1 MDDLAPYR
9 KQIDELDRQIVELL
23 LRRAQAAS
31 HIGDVKRRKNEPV
44 YRPDREQ
51 GVYDNILNYAREI
64 RKNWQGPE
72 TLPELPDS
80 AFRNIYREIMSGSI
94 ALEGGPQVGYLGP
107 PGSFSHMATR
117 YRFGN
122 SVRGM
127 PMDTIPEIFRTVAN
141 VREASYGVVP
151 ADNTAA
157 GSVGI
162 TMDCFL
168 DSSLQIYAEQ
178 FVRVRHHLLG
188 VEEIP
193 LQSVRKIYTIPI
205 GLEQCKEWVNKHL
218 PMHEIQIVETSSTAR
233 AAQLVAQNKDGLA
246 IASELASEI
255 YGLKIVSPDIQDS
268 SDNITRFWII
278 GHEQCPP
285 GKRDRTSLVLSFH
298 DEPGGLFRVLKP
310 FYDANINM
318 TRIESRATRKNYGEY
333 NFFIDLEGHREA
345 EPVRG
350 IIQDLEKCTSFLKV
364 LGSYPMGQVD

>member
-31 HIGDVKRRKNEPV
+31 HIGEVKRRKNERV

-51 GVYDNILNYAREI
+51 GVYENIVSYAKEA
-64 RKNWQGPE
+64 RKNWSGE
-72 TLPELPDS
+72 ALPELPDS
-80 AFRNIYREIMSGSI
+80 TFRNIYREIMSGSI
-94 ALEGGPQVGYLGP
+94 ALEGGPSVGYLGP

-127 PMDTIPEIFRTVAN
+127 PMDTIPEIFRSVAN
-141 VREASYGVVP
+141 VKEASYGVVP

-178 FVRVRHHLLG
+178 FVRVRHHLMATDA
-188 VEEIP
+188 IP
-193 LQSVRKIYTIPI
+193 LASIRKIYTIPI
-205 GLEQCKEWVNKHL
+205 GLEQCKQWAQKNL
-218 PMHEIQIVETSSTAR
+218 PMHEIQIIETSSTAR
-233 AAQLVAQNKDGLA
+233 AAQLVSEKKDGVA

-255 YGLKIVSPDIQDS
+255 YGLKILSRDIQDS

-285 GKRDRTSLVLSFH
+285 GRRDRTSIVLSFH

-310 FYDANINM
+310 FYDANINL

-333 NFFIDLEGHREA
+333 NFFIDLEGHKDA
-345 EPVRG
+345 DPVKS
-350 IIQDLEKCTSFLKV
+350 IITDLEKNTSFLKV

>member
-1 MDDLAPYR
+1 
-9 KQIDELDRQIVELL
+9 
-23 LRRAQAAS
+23 
-31 HIGDVKRRKNEPV
+31 
-44 YRPDREQ
+44 
-51 GVYDNILNYAREI
+51 
-64 RKNWQGPE
+64 
-72 TLPELPDS
+72 
-80 AFRNIYREIMSGSI
+80 MSGSI
-94 ALEGGPQVGYLGP
+94 ALEGGPSVGYLGP

-127 PMDTIPEIFRTVAN
+127 PMDTIPEIFRSVAN
-141 VREASYGVVP
+141 VKEASYGVVP

-178 FVRVRHHLLG
+178 FVRVRHHLMATDS
-188 VEEIP
+188 IP
-193 LQSVRKIYTIPI
+193 LSSIRRIYTIPI
-205 GLEQCKEWVNKHL
+205 GLEQCKQWAQKNL

-233 AAQLVAQNKDGLA
+233 AAQLVAEKKDGVA

-255 YGLKIVSPDIQDS
+255 YGLKILSRDIQDS

-285 GKRDRTSLVLSFH
+285 GKRDRTSIVLSFH

-310 FYDANINM
+310 FYDANINL

-333 NFFIDLEGHREA
+333 NFFIDLEGHRDA
-345 EPVRG
+345 DPVKS
-350 IIQDLEKCTSFLKV
+350 IISDLEKSTSFLKV

>member
-23 LRRAQAAS
+23 LRRARAAS
-31 HIGDVKRRKNEPV
+31 HIGEVKRRKNEPV

-51 GVYDNILNYAREI
+51 GVYENIVRYAKEARE
-64 RKNWQGPE
+64 KSAE
-72 TLPELPDS
+72 ALPELPDS
-80 AFRNIYREIMSGSI
+80 TFRNIYREIMSGSI
-94 ALEGGPQVGYLGP
+94 ALEGGPSVGYLGP

-127 PMDTIPEIFRTVAN
+127 PMDTIPEIFRSVAN
-141 VREASYGVVP
+141 VKEASYGVVP

-178 FVRVRHHLLG
+178 FVRVRHHLMATDS
-188 VEEIP
+188 IP
-193 LQSVRKIYTIPI
+193 LSSIRRIYTIPI
-205 GLEQCKEWVNKHL
+205 GLEQCKQWAQKNL

-233 AAQLVAQNKDGLA
+233 AAQLVAEKKDGVA

-255 YGLKIVSPDIQDS
+255 YGLKILSRDIQDS

-285 GKRDRTSLVLSFH
+285 GRKDRTSIVLSFH

-310 FYDANINM
+310 FYDANINL

-333 NFFIDLEGHREA
+333 NFFIDLEGHRDA
-345 EPVRG
+345 DPVKS
-350 IIQDLEKCTSFLKV
+350 IISDLEKGTSFLKV